1 MKKNVLVA
9 FGLILLLS
17 FSALYL
23 RIYML
28 SLPELDKLAKSE
40 VYNENYD
47 KFANRISEKY
57 PDLPQGNKNKLV
69 KQAYKTYLIQNKYL
83 VDEQVKERAKEK
95 KAFYKNNNGY
105 TYILGIDS
113 YYWLRLIDNLI
124 NKGHI
129 GDSIVDGQD
138 YDELVDMPIEKSLS
152 RSPHLILGK
161 LIYKFFSYFKLYVDY
176 EIGLYLIPLLFSVLL
191 VVFTF
196 FVAQMLCRSNIA
208 AFFASLAVNFCPL
221 LLRRT
226 MGEWLDTDI
235 YNVFFPLIIFGSFLY
250 VFKSSNNKK
259 RAIGIIIFALSCSIY
274 ASIWQGWWHIFDLL
288 VLCGL
293 VFIFNEYTS
302 EGKDRILFNKNILS
316 LFLLFFL
323 GIIFVGLFNG
333 KESFFSFISE
343 PYKLLFVLKDV
354 PQDNWP
360 NVFLTVAELN
370 KVSPYVIVIE
380 LGGLFVFF
388 VTIIGSIYLV
398 LVKKIIR
405 DKELGIGFFCLFIW
419 LSVLYYT
426 SLNAV
431 RLALLLV
438 VPLGIMFGIVI
449 DRIIRGVFTYSLK
462 FPRKKHLSILALLI
476 AGIYLIVSS
485 YFAKAMEIAS
495 VKFPMMNDVWYKSLV
510 FIKEDSDEDA
520 IINSWW
526 DFGHWF
532 KAIAKRKVL
541 FDGKTQNS
549 PIAFWIA
556 KVLNTDD
563 EREAVGIL
571 RMLDI
576 SKNKA
581 FDLLD
586 SYGLTHSKVIN
597 ILLETVKLPETEA
610 RDYLKEFLSQEEIE
624 VLIPLLF
631 KSDMP
636 RAYFIASYDMVSKM
650 RSISHIG
657 SWDFEKGDMWIN
669 LSKKRPE
676 EFINY
681 LQDEFGYSEEEAISQ
696 YRELKLL
703 NDREAP
709 QWISKIDAIDV
720 ESLAD
725 KFKKEEDLLIF
736 DNGLVVDLLK
746 HNAYI
751 IKRQGV
757 EIGIPY
763 SVVYVEEG
771 VLKEEFSEDSNLDY
785 SVLIFK
791 KDEDSYGSIFLD
803 KDLTKSMFA
812 RMYFLE
818 GSGLEFFE
826 KLHQEKTPNGNSVFV
841 FKIKW
846 PD

>member
-1 MKKNVLVA
+1 MKKNTLVV

-17 FSALYL
+17 FSALFL

-28 SLPELDKLAKSE
+28 TLPNLGRVAKAE

-47 KFANRISEKY
+47 RLADKISAKY
-57 PDLPQGNKNKLV
+57 PDLPLGNKNKLV
-69 KQAYKTYLIQNKYL
+69 AQSYKTYLAQNKYL
-83 VDEQVKERAKEK
+83 IDREVKERAREK
-95 KAFYKNNNGY
+95 KAFFKNNNSY

-124 NKGHI
+124 KKGHI

-161 LIYKFFSYFKLYVDY
+161 IIYKCFNYLKLYLDY

-191 VVFTF
+191 VIFTF
-196 FVAQMLCRSNIA
+196 FVTLMLCRSNIA
-208 AFFASLAVNFCPL
+208 AFFASIAVNFCPL

-235 YNVFFPLIIFGSFLY
+235 YNVLFPLIIFGSFLY
-250 VFKSSNNKK
+250 VFKSLNNKK
-259 RAIGIIIFALSCSIY
+259 RVIGTIAFALFCSVY
-274 ASIWQGWWHIFDLL
+274 ASIWQGWWYIFDLL
-288 VLCGL
+288 IICGL
-293 VFIFNEYTS
+293 VFIFNEYSS
-302 EGKDRILFNKNILS
+302 ESKDKVLFNRNILTLS
-316 LFLLFFL
+316 LLFAL
-323 GIIFVGLFNG
+323 GIVFVGLFNG
-333 KESFFSFISE
+333 RESFFSFISE

-354 PQDNWP
+354 PLDNWP

-370 KVSPYVIVIE
+370 KASPYVIVVE

-388 VTIIGSIYLV
+388 VTIIGSIYLL
-398 LVKKIIR
+398 LVKKVMR
-405 DKELGIGFFCLFIW
+405 DQELGIGFFCLFMW
-419 LSVLYYT
+419 LSILYYV

-449 DRIIRGVFTYSLK
+449 DRIIREVFAYSSK
-462 FPRKKHLSILALLI
+462 FPRKKHLSILVLLI
-476 AGIYLIVSS
+476 AGIYLILSS
-485 YFAKAMEIAS
+485 YFNKAVGITS
-495 VKFPMMNDVWYKSLV
+495 TKIPMMNDAWYKTLV
-510 FIKEDSDEDA
+510 FIQEDSDEDA

-532 KAIAKRKVL
+532 KAIAQRRVL

-549 PIAFWIA
+549 PIAFWMA

-586 SYGLTHSKVIN
+586 SYDLTHSKIMN
-597 ILLETVKLPETEA
+597 ILLEAVKLSEAEA
-610 RDYLKEFLSQEEIE
+610 RDYLKEFLEQEQIDA
-624 VLIPLLF
+624 LIPLLF

-636 RAYFIASYDMVSKM
+636 QAYFIASYDMISKM

-657 SWDFEKGDMWIN
+657 NWDFEKGDMWIS
-669 LSKKRPE
+669 LSKKKPE

-681 LQDEFGYSEEEAISQ
+681 LIDEFGYSEEEAVSK
-696 YRELKLL
+696 YRELRLL

-709 QWISKIDAIDV
+709 RWISKIDAINA

-725 KFKKEEDLLIF
+725 KFKKEEDLLLF
-736 DNGLVVDLLK
+736 DNGLVADLVK
-746 HNAYI
+746 HKAYI
-751 IKRQGV
+751 IKRQGE

-763 SVVYVEEG
+763 SVAFVEEG
-771 VLKEEFSEDSNLDY
+771 VLKEELLKDSNLDF
-785 SVLIFK
+785 SALIFK
-791 KDEDSYGSIFLD
+791 KEEDSYSSIFLD
-803 KDLTKSMFA
+803 EDLTKSMFV

-818 GSGLEFFE
+818 GIGLKFFE